1 MKHYFNNISASPVN
15 YFLNNGRPKI
25 FAGEYDRG
33 RNIRPAGLKNLASY
47 RVTSNSHIIT
57 DESNIRP
64 TGLKFKWNVG

>member
-1 MKHYFNNISASPVN
+1 MKHYFNNISAFPVN

-33 RNIRPAGLKNLASY
+33 RNIRPAGLEKLAS
-47 RVTSNSHIIT
+47 NAHIIT